1 MPTPD
6 EGSFTTDRELVPT
19 DYIVKPTGLRRVFH
33 PSSLKGD
40 EIAVNAAIA
49 VGSGG
54 FAGLVGAMLIEF
66 ALLPMNMALPGI
78 PLLIGL
84 SAALTPVAYG
94 ISAWKRTGDD
104 DATALTKFS
113 AMATTAVEQ
122 SLHPLDG
129 KGDRDLR
136 DAALKVIQSTDVA
149 SEELRRRATMRI
161 AAIQRAYHRSLS
173 RLGTASKDEAVRIRN
188 EAVRALAVDA
198 VREHEAVIQQKL
210 ENDARG
216 AGGAIEDLRD
226 EISGLL
232 SIGAPKGAKIL
243 IAHTGTGRA
252 HVDRLISKAEEA
264 LLLDPDMKD
273 RSGAR
278 VDAAIREHLPRLLQ
292 KHADTAKSARVEDL
306 AATDRM
312 LDEGV
317 ELIRR
322 SVEEGL
328 EGIRNE
334 KADALR
340 TEIGFLRLRRSGV
353 DGPLNPLDDGNRP

>member
-33 PSSLKGD
+33 PSSLRGD
-40 EIAVNAAIA
+40 EITINAAIA
-49 VGSGG
+49 IGGGG

-66 ALLPMNMALPGI
+66 ALLPMHMALPGI

-84 SAALTPVAYG
+84 SVGLTPVAYG
-94 ISAWKRTGDD
+94 ISAWKRTGND
-104 DATALTKFS
+104 DAAAQTKFS
-113 AMATTAVEQ
+113 AMARTAVEQ
-122 SLHPLDG
+122 SLHPLNRQA
-129 KGDRDLR
+129 DRDLR

-149 SEELRRRATMRI
+149 SEEPRRRATMRI

-173 RLGTASKDEAVRIRN
+173 RLGTASKEEAVRIRN
-188 EAVRALAVDA
+188 EAVRALAAEA
-198 VREHEAVIQQKL
+198 VREHEAVLQQRL

-232 SIGAPKGAKIL
+232 SIGASKDATVL
-243 IAHTGTGRA
+243 IPHTGTGRA
-252 HVDRLISKAEEA
+252 HVDRLISRAEEA

-278 VDAAIREHLPRLLQ
+278 VDAAIHEHLPRLLQ
-292 KHADTAKSARVEDL
+292 RHADTAKSARIEDL
-306 AATDRM
+306 AGTDRM

-317 ELIRR
+317 EMIRQ

-328 EGIRNE
+328 EGLRHE

-353 DGPLNPLDDGNRP
+353 DGPLNPIGSGEPR